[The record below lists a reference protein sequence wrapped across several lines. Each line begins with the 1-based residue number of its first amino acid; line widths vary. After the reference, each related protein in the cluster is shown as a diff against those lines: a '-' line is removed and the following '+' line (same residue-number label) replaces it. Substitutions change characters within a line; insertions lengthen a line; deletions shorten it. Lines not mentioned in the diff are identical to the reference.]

1 MNEVNL
7 LKGLKITTD
16 DLSILRL
23 FIEDTLRK
31 YIGLRL
37 ASSGVVMRTD
47 VDTSF
52 KVTMNV
58 SGVWTVAAGHIITD
72 DYEIITNPIAGL
84 EPQDGLE
91 PGDLDGSNP
100 LEQNIAEEQYILVQ
114 TYGKTQKVDVGKIA
128 VTATSDAV
136 VGTNTAFTKY
146 VKAGM
151 VVTVSGSAL
160 GNNGNYTIDVVTDDT
175 HLTTVENFTATE
187 SNLKF
192 KVLGTYFEG
201 YPVGGDKSLYTF
213 NSFSFRTSTL
223 ANLAGG
229 EYLLAKCVYAG
240 GEWTATDMRS
250 SNRFSIPEL
259 GTTEIANLAVTLAKM
274 ATGSVD
280 ENKLLASAFT
290 GALAGSGGGVKF
302 NVKNLGIVT
311 AMIDNLAITAAKL
324 AAGAVTLAKMADESV
339 DHNKI
344 ASTSFAA
351 GMLIGGSGTQISIA
365 TQTKFSA
372 YRTGTNFEIPHS
384 TLTEII
390 FNAENYDIGSCFNLG
405 TGMFV
410 APFTKYYHFDMNLTF
425 DSFAFDVTK
434 FIYIYLYV
442 NGVPA
447 IHRRFFGNGGTFYW
461 TAGFG
466 IDVALTALDSVV
478 AKIVQ
483 NTGSSIFINTGAYVS
498 VFSGHL
504 IL

>member
-1 MNEVNL
+1 MNELNL
-7 LKGLKITTD
+7 TKGLKITPS
-16 DLSILRL
+16 DLAVLRL
-23 FIEDTLRK
+23 LIADTLQK
-31 YIGLRL
+31 YIGLRM
-37 ASSGVVMRTD
+37 SVDGVVMKTD
-47 VDTSF
+47 ADTSF
-52 KVTMNV
+52 KVTSDGLGNWSV
-58 SGVWTVAAGHIITD
+58 KAGHIINNA
-72 DYEIITNPIAGL
+72 YEIIANTIDGLVPVAGL
-84 EPQDGLE
+84 EPGGLT
-91 PGDLDGSNP
+91 GDNP
-100 LEQNIAEEQYILVQ
+100 LVDTGNDQYIIVQ
-114 TYGKTQKVDVGKIA
+114 TQDKTQKTDYGKMA
-128 VTATSDAV
+128 VTAASNAV
-136 VGTNTAFTKY
+136 TGTNTKFTKY
-146 VKAGM
+146 LKAGM
-151 VVTVSGSAL
+151 IFNIANSIL
-160 GNNGNYTIDVVTDDT
+160 GNNGDKTVQSVVDDT
-175 HLTTVENFTATE
+175 HLLTVENFTATE

-192 KVLGTYFEG
+192 KGLGTFFEG
-201 YPVGGDKSLYTF
+201 YPPGGDKSLYTF

-250 SNRFSIPEL
+250 YNIFTLPGIRTAEVIDAM
-259 GTTEIANLAVTLAKM
+259 ITLAKM
-274 ATGSVD
+274 AANSVD
-280 ENKLLASAFT
+280 ENKVLASAFT
-290 GALAGSGGGVKF
+290 GALDGSGGGVKF

-324 AAGAVTLAKMADESV
+324 AAGAVTAAKLAAESV
-339 DHNKI
+339 DQHKI
-344 ASTSFAA
+344 VSTSFAA
-351 GMLIGGSGTQISIA
+351 GMLIGGSGTPISIA
-365 TQTKFSA
+365 IQTKFSA